1 MSLDLPI
8 KVSPRFIEAV
18 TELTIN
24 MPGLARC
31 EEQDGSLVLTEW
43 TFEIGLPSDDEIAAA
58 LAAIDWVKIRA
69 KRQPLLLASDT
80 IAVRCMKAGQPFPA
94 DWRAYT
100 TALRDITKQADPLQV
115 EWPTPPAIPSG
126 V

>member
-1 MSLDLPI
+1 MSVQLPI
-8 KVSPRFIEAV
+8 KVSSRFIEAV

-24 MPGLARC
+24 VPGFARC
-31 EEQDGSLVLTEW
+31 EEQGGDTLLTEW
-43 TFEIGLPSDDEIAAA
+43 TFEIDPFSDEEIAAA
-58 LAAIDWVKIRA
+58 LAKVDWA
-69 KRQPLLLASDT
+69 KVRSLRVPLLAASD
-80 IAVRCMKAGQPFPA
+80 IVAIRCMKAGQPFPA
-94 DWRAYT
+94 DWQAYT